1 MELKES
7 RYFTNLEL
15 DPKWNQ
21 LFEPL
26 SSPLLFS
33 FLLLSSLIS
42 SPHSQTLTLVIPS
55 HIRRSQSCDLSCQR
69 QGRLAGGILSEGTL
83 SLHCLYS
90 PFLLL
95 LVCLY
100 IRTRVVSSSP
110 LSQSSSSKSKAMG
123 LNVLW
128 EHGGHVFNPRWK
140 QVKWLKSRWILHLIH
155 IIT

>member
-1 MELKES
+1 MKPAIGTHPPSTLP
-7 RYFTNLEL
+7 F
-15 DPKWNQ
+15 
-21 LFEPL
+21 L

-55 HIRRSQSCDLSCQR
+55 QIRRSQSCDLSCQR
-69 QGRLAGGILSEGTL
+69 QGRLAGGILSEGMF
-83 SLHCLYS
+83 SLHFLYS

-95 LVCLY
+95 LVLFVY
-100 IRTRVVSSSP
+100 IRIRVVSSSP
-110 LSQSSSSKSKAMG
+110 LPQSSSSKSNARG

-128 EHGGHVFNPRWK
+128 ERGGHVFNPRWK
-140 QVKWLKSRWILHLIH
+140 QVKWLKSRWILHLIQ